1 MKRAN
6 LIAKGKV
13 QKVGYR
19 DFVQDSVENL
29 EDENVK
35 VVCEGEEPKIEDFIR
50 GIKVKKDFIEV
61 VETSAPTGK
70 FKVFK
75 IYDIDGFMVEYNWDF
90 GDGVTGTGITYNH
103 TYIANGTY
111 NMKLTVTDYLIDST
125 TWNVTISNIR
135 AYDVCDFVNDIG
147 LENLTL
153 AHVLFLTD
161 LFIGLNSSLDQ
172 IPTEHRPNGIIKN
185 PTEDDVSALTEYYLG
200 NIARGNKYAKKSCR
214 RECIAVSE
222 KPVHNLNTGEN
233 FSTIQAAI
241 DNPETLNGHT
251 ITVDAGT
258 YTENVDVYKSLTIR
272 STSENPTDTIVQAAN
287 SNDHV
292 FEVTADYVNISG
304 FTVTGAGY
312 LKNGIY
318 FYYANHSGISGNNV
332 SNNCFGIMLDY
343 SSNNV
348 ITNNEV
354 SINSGEGIWALDS
367 SNNNL
372 ISNNTVYLNNEI
384 GIIIETSNNTVSN
397 NNISYNGYGLDLFA
411 SSNYLGNYWDDYKEK
426 YPGAEESD
434 ECPIW
439 DTPYSIDSDQDNHL
453 LIEPFENYS
462 IYPVFSPEK
471 VEINTKVDVE

>member
-111 NMKLTVTDYLIDST
+111 NMKLTVTDNDYLIDST
-125 TWNVTISNIR
+125 TWNVTISNVR

-200 NIARGNKYAKKSCR
+200 NIARGNKYAKKSRR

-222 KPVHNLNTGEN
+222 KPVHLNN
-233 FSTIQAAI
+233 FINNTNNVDSIASYSIWNSTSKI
-241 DNPETLNGHT
+241 
-251 ITVDAGT
+251 T
-258 YTENVDVYKSLTIR
+258 YT
-272 STSENPTDTIVQAAN
+272 
-287 SNDHV
+287 
-292 FEVTADYVNISG
+292 
-304 FTVTGAGY
+304 
-312 LKNGIY
+312 
-318 FYYANHSGISGNNV
+318 
-332 SNNCFGIMLDY
+332 
-343 SSNNV
+343 
-348 ITNNEV
+348 
-354 SINSGEGIWALDS
+354 
-367 SNNNL
+367 
-372 ISNNTVYLNNEI
+372 
-384 GIIIETSNNTVSN
+384 
-397 NNISYNGYGLDLFA
+397 YNGNTYT
-411 SSNYLGNYWDDYKEK
+411 NYLGNYWDDYKEK

-439 DTPYSIDSDQDNHL
+439 DTPYSIDSDQDNHP

-471 VEINTKVDVE
+471 VEINTKVDVEESGEYAQDKLH